1 MEIWCRW
8 LLHDSLK
15 NCRLVVQFSESP
27 QKYSIKY
34 FVFSTILHIF
44 VSLKFKYMFDEN
56 LFTPMI
62 DGEKDKEIIG
72 SQLFINFLNQLEGW
86 KTKCKNLH
94 WAAPKKNIHVYLD
107 EFLDIMSDYQ
117 DGLAEGY
124 MGILGKMSP
133 NVIKG
138 ISSESLNAIDLISE
152 VLRGTIAFYDKIPKE
167 TIYKG
172 IASECETFIQNINKY
187 KYLFSLCDIRPY

>member
-1 MEIWCRW
+1 MYG
-8 LLHDSLK
+8 D
-15 NCRLVVQFSESP
+15 
-27 QKYSIKY
+27 
-34 FVFSTILHIF
+34 
-44 VSLKFKYMFDEN
+44 N
-56 LFTPMI
+56 LFTPMESSRSESPRSQMFI
-62 DGEKDKEIIG
+62 D
-72 SQLFINFLNQLEGW
+72 FLNKLEGW

-107 EFLDIMSDYQ
+107 DFLEILSDYQ

-124 MGILGKMSP
+124 MGILGKMQP

-138 ISSESLNAIDLISE
+138 TPSEALNAFDFISE
-152 VLRGTIAFYDKIPKE
+152 VKYNTITFYESLPKD

-187 KYLFSLCDIRPY
+187 DYLFHLCDVRIA

>member
-1 MEIWCRW
+1 MYE
-8 LLHDSLK
+8 D
-15 NCRLVVQFSESP
+15 
-27 QKYSIKY
+27 
-34 FVFSTILHIF
+34 
-44 VSLKFKYMFDEN
+44 N
-56 LFTPMI
+56 LFTPMESSRSESPRSQMFI
-62 DGEKDKEIIG
+62 D
-72 SQLFINFLNQLEGW
+72 FLNKLEGW

-107 EFLDIMSDYQ
+107 DFLEILSDYQ

-124 MGILGKMSP
+124 MGILGKMQP

-138 ISSESLNAIDLISE
+138 TPSEALNAFDFISE
-152 VLRGTIAFYDKIPKE
+152 VKYNTITFYESLPKD

-187 KYLFSLCDIRPY
+187 DYLFHLCDVRIA

>member
-1 MEIWCRW
+1 
-8 LLHDSLK
+8 
-15 NCRLVVQFSESP
+15 
-27 QKYSIKY
+27 
-34 FVFSTILHIF
+34 
-44 VSLKFKYMFDEN
+44 MFDEN

-107 EFLDIMSDYQ
+107 EFLDVLSEYQ
-117 DGLAEGY
+117 DGLAEEYQGL
-124 MGILGKMSP
+124 LGHMQP

-138 ISSESLNAIDLISE
+138 IPSDMLNALDFIKE
-152 VLRGTIAFYDKIPKE
+152 VRNGTIDFYEKIPKD
-167 TIYKG
+167 TIYAG
-172 IASECETFIQNINKY
+172 IRSECETFIHNILKY
-187 KYLFSLCDIRPY
+187 KYLFELCDNRPY